1 MKFNFITLFPNL
13 IKPYFSDSILKR
25 AVETNL
31 LELNFINPRDF
42 TKDRHKKVD
51 DYMIGG
57 GAGLLIQVEPL
68 ELALRSISEKT
79 RVIYLT
85 PNGKLF
91 KQNDAKRLA
100 KFDSI
105 TLVCGR
111 YEGIDERFIE
121 RNVNECFCIG
131 DFILTGGELGALC
144 VADAISRQVSGVL
157 GNSDSLVDESFENG
171 FLEAPNFTKPNVF
184 ENSCVVS
191 EFLKGNHAKISALK
205 FSMSKLRTNYYR
217 PDLYYQRKSYEK

>member
-1 MKFNFITLFPNL
+1 MKFNFITIFPNL
-13 IKPYFSDSILKR
+13 MQAYFSDSILAR
-25 AVETNL
+25 AVNQKIIEI
-31 LELNFINPRDF
+31 NFINPRDF
-42 TKDRHKKVD
+42 TKDRYKKVD

-57 GAGLLIQVEPL
+57 GAGLLMQVEPL
-68 ELALRSISEKT
+68 ELATKSIKEKT
-79 RVIYLT
+79 HIIYLT

-111 YEGIDERFIE
+111 YEGVDERYIE
-121 RNVNECFCIG
+121 RNVDEVFCLG

-144 VADAISRQVSGVL
+144 IADAVSRNLDGVL
-157 GNSDSLVDESFENG
+157 GNKDSLVEESFEKE

-184 ENSCVVS
+184 ENNLVVS
-191 EFLKGNHAKISALK
+191 EFLKGNHDKILALK
-205 FSMSKLRTNYYR
+205 NSMSKLRTKYYR
-217 PDLYYQRKSYEK
+217 PDLYHQRKNHEK